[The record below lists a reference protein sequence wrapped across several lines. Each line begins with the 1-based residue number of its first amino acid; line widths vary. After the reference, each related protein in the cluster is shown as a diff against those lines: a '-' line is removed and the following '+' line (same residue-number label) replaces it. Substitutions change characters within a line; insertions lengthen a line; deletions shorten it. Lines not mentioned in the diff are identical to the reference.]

1 MDSPPLQAS
10 GPGESGVPNEAA
22 RPRLSRAGIWNMC
35 CGLFGVQV
43 VWGLQN
49 VNTSRIFQ
57 TLGASVDGLA
67 ILWIAAPVTG
77 LVVQPLIGHM
87 SDRTWGPLGRR
98 RPYLLGGALLTAL
111 ALLAMPNAATI
122 WTASLALWLLTA
134 SINVAAEPFRALVA
148 DSLPEEQRTTGFA
161 VQTFFIGS
169 GAVLASA
176 LPWMLA
182 HWFGVAKVAPPGVL
196 PPTVRIAFYIGA
208 AFLLL
213 AVLWTVSTTRERPP
227 ELLDAER
234 PQAPAIPTSEG
245 ATTLIR
251 SGILWIAG
259 GIVIGGLAYAEGLR
273 RGIYI
278 VAALA
283 VPFGVAQLIAVRIR
297 RRGGASI
304 GVLEIVEDILHMPLV
319 LKRLA
324 VVQFFTWFGLFAM
337 WVYTVPAIAARHYG
351 SIDPTSAAYN
361 DCADWVGVLFAGY
374 NGIAA
379 LVALALPPVAARIGR
394 PWVHAIGL
402 MLGAGGLLGFA
413 WTDDPARLWLPAI
426 GIGCAWASI
435 LSTPYAMLA
444 SALPPRK
451 VGVYMGI
458 HNIFLV
464 LPQLVAATMLD
475 VIVAHVFHGRSIDAL
490 VLAAASLALAALFTL
505 AVPDR
510 PARQR

>member
-10 GPGESGVPNEAA
+10 GPGERELPNEAA
-22 RPRLSRAGIWNMC
+22 PPRLSRARIWNMC

-57 TLGASVDGLA
+57 TLGAHVEGLA

-77 LVVQPLIGHM
+77 LVIQPLIGHM

-111 ALLAMPNAATI
+111 ALLAMPNAGTI
-122 WTASLALWLLTA
+122 WMASLALWLLTA

-148 DSLPEEQRTTGFA
+148 DNLPEAQRTTGFA

-182 HWFGVAKVAPPGVL
+182 HWMGVATVAPPGVL

-208 AFLLL
+208 VFLIG
-213 AVLWTVSTTRERPP
+213 AVLWTVATTAERPP
-227 ELLDAER
+227 EQIHAHR
-234 PQAPAIPTSEG
+234 PHAPAVPTRKG
-245 ATTLIR
+245 AAILIR
-251 SGILWIAG
+251 SGIVWIAAG
-259 GIVIGGLAYAEGLR
+259 LAIGGFAHAEGLR

-278 VAALA
+278 VAILA
-283 VPFGVAQLIAVRIR
+283 VLFGMAQLVAVRLR
-297 RRGGASI
+297 RRGGGSI

-337 WVYTVPAIAARHYG
+337 WVYTVPAIAADHYG
-351 SIDPTSAAYN
+351 STDPATASYN
-361 DCADWVGVLFAGY
+361 ACADWVGVLFAGY
-374 NGIAA
+374 NGVAA
-379 LVALALPPVAARIGR
+379 IVALALPPFAARIGR
-394 PWVHAIGL
+394 PRLHAAGL
-402 MLGAGGLLGFA
+402 LLGALGLLGFVA
-413 WTDDPARLWLPAI
+413 IADPAWLWLPAV

-435 LSTPYAMLA
+435 LSTPYAML
-444 SALPPRK
+444 SDALPPHK
-451 VGVYMGI
+451 IGVYMGI

-475 VIVAHVFHGRSIDAL
+475 VLVARVFHSRAIYAL
-490 VLAAASLALAALFTL
+490 GLAAASLFVAAIAAL

-510 PARQR
+510 PARG

>member
-1 MDSPPLQAS
+1 MLAIDDGTRPP
-10 GPGESGVPNEAA
+10 
-22 RPRLSRAGIWNMC
+22 LSRARIWNMC

-77 LVVQPLIGHM
+77 LVVQPLIGHL

-111 ALLAMPNAATI
+111 ALLAMPNASTI
-122 WTASLALWLLTA
+122 WMASLMLWLLTG

-148 DSLPEEQRTTGFA
+148 DSLPEAQQTTGFA
-161 VQTFFIGS
+161 IQTFFIGL

-182 HWFGVAKVAPPGVL
+182 HWGVSGVGPRHVL
-196 PPTVRIAFYIGA
+196 PPTVRIAFYVGA
-208 AFLLL
+208 AFLLV
-213 AVLWTVSTTRERPP
+213 AVTWSILTTSERPP
-227 ELLDAER
+227 EAIEAENHR
-234 PQAPAIPTSEG
+234 TDMPAAPTREG
-245 ATTLIR
+245 ETKLIR
-251 SGILWIAG
+251 SGLIWIAAGVAVG
-259 GIVIGGLAYAEGLR
+259 GFAFAEALR

-283 VPFGVAQLIAVRIR
+283 AMFGMAQLMAVLIR
-297 RRGGASI
+297 RRGGASVS
-304 GVLEIVEDILHMPLV
+304 VLEIVEDILHMPLV

-337 WVYTVPAIAARHYG
+337 WVYTVPAIAAQHYG
-351 SIDPTSAAYN
+351 SADPSSVAYN
-361 DCADWVGVLFAGY
+361 QCADWVGVLFAGY
-374 NGIAA
+374 NGVAA
-379 LVALALPPVAARIGR
+379 IVALALPPLAARVGR
-394 PWVHAIGL
+394 RAVHAIAL
-402 MLGAGGLLGFA
+402 LLGALGLLGFVLI
-413 WTDDPARLWLPAI
+413 DDPIWLWLPTI

-435 LSTPYAMLA
+435 LSTAYAMLS

-451 VGVYMGI
+451 IGVYMGI

-464 LPQLVAATMLD
+464 LPQLVAATLLD
-475 VIVAHVFHGRSIDAL
+475 AMVARLFWGHAIYAL
-490 VLAAASLALAALFTL
+490 ALAAGSLALAAAFTL
-505 AVPDR
+505 TVPDQTPR
-510 PARQR
+510 R